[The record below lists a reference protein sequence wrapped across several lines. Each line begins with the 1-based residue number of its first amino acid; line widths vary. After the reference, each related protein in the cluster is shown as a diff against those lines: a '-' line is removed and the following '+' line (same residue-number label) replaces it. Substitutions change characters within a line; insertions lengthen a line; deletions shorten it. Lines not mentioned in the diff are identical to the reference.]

1 MKESEFLFFNGLDN
15 LSDMTDLPALTRRL
29 VLFASEFA
37 LEGNIWQQWLAY
49 VLMTDENAFSLACER
64 HEVAEEATLL
74 ELAEPDLAKFMDL
87 MRMEPVPAL
96 SDYKAPYADNVMT
109 AQGKRIAA
117 LSLDLAKAGDIAD
130 FASW

>member
-74 ELAEPDLAKFMDL
+74 ELAEPDLAQFMDL
-87 MRMEPVPAL
+87 MQMAYSPPQRRARRGRGHLGVPKPC
-96 SDYKAPYADNVMT
+96 DK
-109 AQGKRIAA
+109 GIR
-117 LSLDLAKAGDIAD
+117 G
-130 FASW
+130 